1 METGSIFGEMN
12 FFDGGARTASVKA
25 ATDGV
30 VAVIQYSEMEQL
42 KQSDAAFQLK
52 LTTMLAKAT
61 IAILKRIS
69 ERDHQKKLVEV
80 MKVQSDAEAK
90 EVKCC

>member
-1 METGSIFGEMN
+1 M
-12 FFDGGARTASVKA
+12 
-25 ATDGV
+25 
-30 VAVIQYSEMEQL
+30 IQYSEMEEL
-42 KQSDAAFQLK
+42 KKTDPSFQLK

-80 MKVQSDAEAK
+80 MKVEGPADVK
-90 EVKCC
+90 EVRSMVTGAQVLS